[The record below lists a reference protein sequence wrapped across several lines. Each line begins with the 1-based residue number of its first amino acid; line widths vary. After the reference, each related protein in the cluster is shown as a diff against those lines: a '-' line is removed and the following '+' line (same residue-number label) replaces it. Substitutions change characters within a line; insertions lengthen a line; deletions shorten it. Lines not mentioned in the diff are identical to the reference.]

1 MVLKVGERKVY
12 TTPSSLANRMGVVK
26 GQTGDGFAYAADAI
40 AKTLDGFAKRQAV
53 VEEENWKNDFKLKT
67 YQSLSKFARENPSS
81 PTDYMAQSSSYIETS
96 ISEAPDKFK
105 SWAKSYAGM
114 MSSQNFNNISIK
126 AINKKQMEAKK
137 LFKESAINE
146 IADMNDLI
154 LNTSPTDFIKETDLI
169 TGEKKEIYNGE
180 SFTKLYGENILPR
193 ISELVTSYTKLYN
206 SLEPNFLT
214 DMVTPEQYMR
224 SLKVGFEQSRVIASA
239 KDFLDQAISL
249 QSEGYIGS
257 KVTGWTSEGAVDK
270 AMDILGEDM
279 EKYLFNPD
287 AAEDAG
293 PFTFTDTSAEERSL
307 IKNEVMSWANT
318 YYKEFKV
325 AEKTLTNLE
334 EANLEISITNDTNYG
349 FNALNS
355 STKFWTDDEF
365 NTYVQQNYYEKA
377 TTEQLIILRNAY
389 NEGVITRNA
398 IELNNNFLTTVGS
411 IQAQLNNYSSEKKAQ
426 IELNVINSRMSNYML
441 QLNKSRDNVD
451 THNNGVVNP
460 NDFNVDVIVIKNEQT
475 GKLTMVDVLP
485 DSFQAAV
492 NLASIENVVH
502 PQLKNML
509 QSSLNVNTESTSD
522 LNQLY
527 KISQIHSNLVNR
539 FGTSLDLVDNTV
551 ISDSLLDFWK
561 DVKNKPDDISLK
573 FYGEKFLSKV
583 NPNATNYDE
592 KKALI
597 INIMNKKEI
606 NFAQIIEEELVP
618 SSGWLEDAWRY
629 LNGQSR
635 LSTMPERSGWMKF
648 AVSLLPYG
656 GDGSSQIL
664 EEERKFIFDNG
675 DMKNKFNEYAYE
687 YLIAMNPDIN
697 KITPMHFQ
705 ATGFFDI
712 ENWSA
717 DLFLPF
723 SDASDLPLGNEA
735 GSQGVR
741 AIRYAFQ
748 RLGKEGYGM
757 E

>member
-40 AKTLDGFAKRQAV
+40 AKTIDGFAKRQAV

-137 LFKESAINE
+137 LFIESAINE
-146 IADMNDLI
+146 IGDMNDLI

-334 EANLEISITNDTNYG
+334 KANLEIGITNDTNYG

-365 NTYVQQNYYEKA
+365 NTYVQQNYFGKA

-539 FGTSLDLVDNTV
+539 FGTSLNLVDNTV

-561 DVKNKPDDISLK
+561 DVKDKPDDISLK
-573 FYGEKFLSKV
+573 FYGEKFLSKI

-748 RLGKEGYGM
+748 RLGQEGYGI